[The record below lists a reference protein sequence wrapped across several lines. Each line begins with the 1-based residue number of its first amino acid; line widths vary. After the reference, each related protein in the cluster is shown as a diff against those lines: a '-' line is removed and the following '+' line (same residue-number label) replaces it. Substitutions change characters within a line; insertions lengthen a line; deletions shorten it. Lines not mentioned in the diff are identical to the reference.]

1 MHPHPLFCPN
11 PACASR
17 GLQTQ
22 GNIRV
27 HDALRQRYRCRT
39 CGKTFSHRQ
48 GTPFAG
54 LKTDPAVV
62 VLILT
67 LLLHGCPRQAIVAAY
82 GYDER
87 TIAAW
92 QHKAGQHAQAVHQ
105 AQVTAMPRDL
115 QHCQADEVRVRLQRR
130 AVVWMAMA
138 MCVTT
143 RLWLGGVVSAHR
155 DRTLLRGLAALV
167 AACARPAPLLLVTDG
182 WRGYVQAWQHAFR
195 TRVASGK
202 AGRPRLR
209 PWAQLTIAQ
218 TVKGY
223 EQGRCIGVRVCHL
236 HGDIAQVA
244 RLLPRGQVLNTA
256 YIERLN
262 ATFRQ
267 RLCGLTRRARCLWRK
282 PESVTTQMYL
292 LGCVYNWCTP
302 HHSLS
307 SKQQGPRTPAMAA
320 GLTDHVWSLAELLS
334 LRVPPPPYVPP
345 KKRGR
350 KPKMH
355 EQLVTT

>member
-11 PACASR
+11 PDCTSR
-17 GLQTQ
+17 GVAEA

-39 CGKTFSHRQ
+39 CKKTFSHRQ
-48 GTPFAG
+48 GTPFHS

-87 TIAAW
+87 TLAAW
-92 QHKAGQHAQAVHQ
+92 QHKAGQHAQVVHQ
-105 AQVTAMPRDL
+105 AQVTAAQLDL
-115 QHCQADEVRVRLQRR
+115 QQVQADEVRVRVQHRG
-130 AVVWMAMA
+130 VVWMAMA
-138 MCVTT
+138 LCVST
-143 RLWLGGVVSAHR
+143 RLWLGGVVSRHR
-155 DRTLLRGLAALV
+155 DRTLLRRLAQLV
-167 AACARPAPLLLVTDG
+167 AACARPGPLLLVTDG

-195 TRVASGK
+195 TRLPTGK
-202 AGRPRLR
+202 PGRPRWQA
-209 PWAQLTIAQ
+209 WAHLAIAQ

-223 EQGRCIGVRVCHL
+223 EQGRCVGVRVCHL
-236 HGDIAQVA
+236 HGDTGQIA
-244 RLLPRGQVLNTA
+244 RLLPVGQVLNTA

-282 PESVTTQMYL
+282 PETVTTQMYL

-307 SKQQGPRTPAMAA
+307 SKQQGARTPAMAA

-334 LRVPPPPYVPP
+334 LRVPPAPYKAI

-350 KPKMH
+350 KPKA
-355 EQLVTT
+355 QTQSVTT